1 MELKG
6 KTVIV
11 TGSGAGIGRALALEF
26 ARQGANVVCCARR
39 ENKIRETV
47 TLLEKEGGHGL
58 SVPTDVTR
66 KDQVEKMVGETLKH
80 FGQIDVLFNNAGSFR
95 AIGGIWEV
103 DPEVWWHDVTV
114 NLYGPMLCCQTVLPH
129 MMKRDEGIII
139 NMNGGGSS
147 SPLPGGSGYGCSK
160 AALMRLTDGLAKELE
175 RLGSSVLVFGMGPGF
190 VRTEMTEF
198 QIQTAEGQR
207 WIPSSKEAIDGKRD
221 RPPEDCAKATIEL
234 IRIASPELSG
244 RIFGT
249 GTDFAEI
256 AKRASEIQEKDI
268 YVLRLKGN

>member
-1 MELKG
+1 
-6 KTVIV
+6 
-11 TGSGAGIGRALALEF
+11 
-26 ARQGANVVCCARR
+26 
-39 ENKIRETV
+39 
-47 TLLEKEGGHGL
+47 
-58 SVPTDVTR
+58 
-66 KDQVEKMVGETLKH
+66 
-80 FGQIDVLFNNAGSFR
+80 
-95 AIGGIWEV
+95 
-103 DPEVWWHDVTV
+103 
-114 NLYGPMLCCQTVLPH
+114 
-129 MMKRDEGIII
+129 
-139 NMNGGGSS
+139 
-147 SPLPGGSGYGCSK
+147 
-160 AALMRLTDGLAKELE
+160 MRLTDGLAKELE
-175 RLGSSVLVFGMGPGF
+175 SIGSSVLVFGMGPGF

-207 WIPSSKEAIDGKRD
+207 WIPSCKEAIDGKRD